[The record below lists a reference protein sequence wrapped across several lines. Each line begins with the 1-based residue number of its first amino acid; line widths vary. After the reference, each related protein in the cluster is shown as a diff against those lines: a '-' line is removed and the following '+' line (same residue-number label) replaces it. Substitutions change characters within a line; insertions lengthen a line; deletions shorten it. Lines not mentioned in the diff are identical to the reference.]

1 MRIDSQRIDTILSSL
16 SFSQHAIEQLQEEVD
31 QLRQASIIEQP
42 GIPSDKEWVE
52 IITMF
57 ICQPSDLYSFS
68 MKSLHEIIRLQSE
81 QLRDL
86 NEKYVAASSQVK
98 LQAEIDTQK

>member
-1 MRIDSQRIDTILSSL
+1 
-16 SFSQHAIEQLQEEVD
+16 
-31 QLRQASIIEQP
+31 
-42 GIPSDKEWVE
+42 
-52 IITMF
+52 MF

>member
-42 GIPSDKEWVE
+42 GIPSDKE
-52 IITMF
+52 
-57 ICQPSDLYSFS
+57 
-68 MKSLHEIIRLQSE
+68 
-81 QLRDL
+81 
-86 NEKYVAASSQVK
+86 
-98 LQAEIDTQK
+98 